1 MNAIQTV
8 LAVLLI
14 ICAVGVILAI
24 LGQSA
29 KSKRLGGAISGGAE
43 TFLGKEKGKK
53 ADIILNK
60 VTTVLVIILAILT
73 IAIYVFQPEKDTV
86 GTTSLPSNTS
96 TTTSTEAS
104 TEASTEESTEAS
116 ETVSEATSEAD
127 ESVEEVSETSAD

>member
-104 TEASTEESTEAS
+104 TEESTEAS

>member
-8 LAVLLI
+8 LAVLLV

-60 VTTVLVIILAILT
+60 VTIVLVVILALLT
-73 IAIYVFQPEKDTV
+73 IAIYVFQPEKDAG

-96 TTTSTEAS
+96 TTTSTEVSA
-104 TEASTEESTEAS
+104 EESTEAS
-116 ETVSEATSEAD
+116 ATESEATSEAD